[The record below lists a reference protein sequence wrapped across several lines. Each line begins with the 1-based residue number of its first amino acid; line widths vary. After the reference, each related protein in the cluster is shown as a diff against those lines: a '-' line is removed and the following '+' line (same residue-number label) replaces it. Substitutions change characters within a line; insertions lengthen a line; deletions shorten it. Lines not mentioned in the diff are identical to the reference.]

1 MWWELSA
8 GLLLPPPWS
17 GVDALKRCCSLEV
30 ELPVWKLRSPAAFCA
45 AVG

>member
-1 MWWELSA
+1 MVGAVSRA
-8 GLLLPPPWS
+8 AVTPPRS